1 LSWLIISL
9 HVLTLSSCLGL
20 LAWEVYKPWAA
31 KRAKKAKLSA
41 RASHKLSYRN
51 LAGNVIALSASGV
64 VYMEG
69 GQSPVGWVKIR
80 ELSGPQ
86 QDLDD
91 FLDAFSDLEVR
102 KDILVSSSCGKRVV
116 IQQPQLALVDAWNDM
131 ASGSMVLRNLHMVFF
146 SEIVTAIDES
156 FEVPL

>member
-1 LSWLIISL
+1 MPWLIISL

-20 LAWEVYKPWAA
+20 IAWEVYKPWAT
-31 KRAKKAKLSA
+31 KRARKAKLGTV
-41 RASHKLSYRN
+41 ASYKLSYRN
-51 LAGNVIALSASGV
+51 LLGSVSTLSASGF

-80 ELSGPQ
+80 ELAGSQ

-91 FLDAFSDLEVR
+91 FLDTFSDLETKR
-102 KDILVSSSCGKRVV
+102 DILVSASTGKRII
-116 IQQPQLALVDAWNDM
+116 IQHPQLALVDAWNDM
-131 ASGSMVLRNLHMVFF
+131 ASGSMKLRNLHMVFF
-146 SEIVTAIDES
+146 SEVVTAIDES

>member
-1 LSWLIISL
+1 MSWLIISL

-31 KRAKKAKLSA
+31 KRARKAKLSA
-41 RASHKLSYRN
+41 TSSYKVSYRN
-51 LAGNVIALSASGV
+51 LLGSVVTLSASGF

-69 GQSPVGWVKIR
+69 GQSPVGWIKIR
-80 ELSGPQ
+80 ELKGPER
-86 QDLDD
+86 DLDD
-91 FLDAFSDLEVR
+91 FLDAFSDLETR
-102 KDILVSSSCGKRVV
+102 KDILVSSSTGKRII

-131 ASGSMVLRNLHMVFF
+131 ASGSMVLRNLHMIFF